1 MWESSGTSSS
11 CCSVCFYGIWD
22 SACSLRWDMLGA
34 GVDERCELD
43 QLELDPVTFLNAF
56 ENLLPTFLI
65 PDILAN
71 KQKPNTRKDYVSS

>member
-1 MWESSGTSSS
+1 
-11 CCSVCFYGIWD
+11 
-22 SACSLRWDMLGA
+22 MLGA